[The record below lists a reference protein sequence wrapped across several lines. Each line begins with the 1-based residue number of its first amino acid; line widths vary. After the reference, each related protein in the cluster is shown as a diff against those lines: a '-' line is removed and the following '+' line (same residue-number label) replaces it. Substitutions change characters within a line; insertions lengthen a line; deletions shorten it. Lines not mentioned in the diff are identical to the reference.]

1 MSTDTD
7 TEQNAHA
14 PGKSAVAGKPR
25 SWQVTEGA
33 ERAPNRSY
41 FYAMGLKDDDLKK
54 PIVAVGHA
62 GNEAMPCNIHLGG
75 LAQFVKEGV
84 SNAGGTPREFAT
96 IAVGDGMAMGHEGM
110 KASLVS
116 REIIADSVEVM
127 MLAHAYDGLAA
138 IAGCDKSLPGM
149 MMALARVNLPGI
161 FLYGGT
167 ILPGKYRGKDVTVQN
182 VFEGVGA
189 HSAGNMTDEELNELE
204 HVACPSAGSCGG
216 MFTANTMAAVS
227 EGLGIALPGSAS
239 VPAVDPAREAVC
251 CRTGETLLD
260 LLRSDSRPRD
270 IMTRE
275 AFENGMATA
284 VALGGSTNSI
294 LHLLAIARE
303 AEVELTLDDLQTVC
317 ARTPHL
323 GDMTPGGNYVMADLH
338 RVGGVPVVLKA
349 LLEADL
355 LHGDVMTV
363 TGNTMRENLASV
375 ATIPDGEVVHSIDKA
390 LAGGSTIVVLRGNLA
405 PDGAVAKVASVEKL
419 DRRGPA
425 RVYDSEEACFAAI
438 ENKEVKAGDVVVI
451 RYEGPKGGPGMREM
465 LAVTAALVGQ
475 GLGDEVAMV
484 TDGRFSGATRGLMV
498 GHVAPEAYVGGPI
511 AIVKDGDEITIDA
524 PNRTLELHVAADEIA
539 RRLAAWTPPPPNYE
553 RGALAK
559 YARLVS
565 SASEGAVC
573 G

>member
-1 MSTDTD
+1 MSTET
-7 TEQNAHA
+7 TPRA
-14 PGKSAVAGKPR
+14 PASAKPR

-41 FYAMGLKDDDLKK
+41 FYAMGLTDDDLAR

-62 GNEAMPCNIHLGG
+62 GNEAVPCNIHLGG
-75 LAQFVKEGV
+75 LAQHVKDGV
-84 SNAGGTPREFAT
+84 RAAGGTPREFAT

-116 REIIADSVEVM
+116 REIIADSAEVM

-149 MMALARVNLPGI
+149 MMAIARVNLPAV
-161 FLYGGT
+161 FLYGGS
-167 ILPGKYRGKDVTVQN
+167 ILPGTFHDRPVTVQD

-189 HSAGNMTDEELNELE
+189 HSAGSMSDEDLRELE
-204 HVACPSAGSCGG
+204 HVACPGAGSCGG
-216 MFTANTMAAVS
+216 MFTANTMAAIS
-227 EGLGIALPGSAS
+227 EALGLALPGSAAI
-239 VPAVDPAREAVC
+239 PAVDPARPDVC
-251 CRTGETLLD
+251 RRTGEAVLALLEAN
-260 LLRSDSRPRD
+260 LVPRD
-270 IMTRE
+270 ILIRD
-275 AFENGMATA
+275 AFENGMAVA
-284 VALGGSTNSI
+284 VAVGGSTNAV

-303 AEVELTLDDLQTVC
+303 AGVPFTLDDLGQVC

-323 GDMTPGGNYVMADLH
+323 ADLKPGGRFVMADLH

-349 LLEADL
+349 LLEAGL
-355 LHGDVMTV
+355 LHGDVLTV
-363 TGNTMRENLASV
+363 TGKTMAENLA
-375 ATIPDGEVVHSIDKA
+375 AFDIAPDGDVVRSVDQS
-390 LAGGSTIVVLRGNLA
+390 LSGGSTIVILRGNLA
-405 PDGAVAKVASVEKL
+405 PEGSVAKVASVSHL
-419 DRRGPA
+419 QHTGPA
-425 RVYDSEEACFAAI
+425 RVYDSEEDCFAAVERREI
-438 ENKEVKAGDVVVI
+438 QSGDVVVI

-475 GLGDEVAMV
+475 GLGDQVVLV

-498 GHVAPEAYVGGPI
+498 GHAAPEAQVGGPI
-511 AIVKDGDEITIDA
+511 AVVRDGDEITVDA
-524 PNRTLELHVAADEIA
+524 EHGRLELHLPDDEIG
-539 RRLAAWTPPPPNYE
+539 RRLAAWTPPSPRYE

>member
-1 MSTDTD
+1 MT
-7 TEQNAHA
+7 TETIRA
-14 PGKSAVAGKPR
+14 PTSAKPR

-33 ERAPNRSY
+33 ARAPNRSY
-41 FYAMGLKDDDLKK
+41 FYAMGLTDDDLTK

-75 LAQFVKEGV
+75 LAQHVKAGV
-84 SNAGGTPREFAT
+84 QSAGGTPREFAT

-149 MMALARVNLPGI
+149 MMGIARMNLSAV
-161 FLYGGT
+161 FLYGGS
-167 ILPGKYRGKDVTVQN
+167 ILPGAFQGHDVTVQD

-189 HSAGNMTDEELNELE
+189 HSAGSMSDEELLELE
-204 HVACPSAGSCGG
+204 HAACPGAGSCGG
-216 MFTANTMAAVS
+216 MFTANTMATVS
-227 EGLGIALPGSAS
+227 EGLGIALPGSAA
-239 VPAVDPAREAVC
+239 VPALDPARPDVC
-251 CRTGETLLD
+251 RRTGEAVLQLLE
-260 LLRSDSRPRD
+260 SNVRPRD
-270 IMTRE
+270 ILTRE
-275 AFENGMATA
+275 AFENGMAVA
-284 VALGGSTNSI
+284 VAVGGSTNAV

-303 AEVELTLDDLQTVC
+303 AQVPLTLDDLERVS

-323 GDMTPGGNYVMADLH
+323 ADLKPGGRFVMADLY
-338 RVGGVPVVLKA
+338 RVGGVPIVLKA
-349 LLEADL
+349 LLEAGL
-355 LHGDVMTV
+355 LHGDALTV
-363 TGNTMRENLASV
+363 TGKTMAENLASFD
-375 ATIPDGEVVHSIDKA
+375 AKPDGEVVRPVERA
-390 LAGGSTIVVLRGNLA
+390 LSGGSTIVVLRGNLA
-405 PDGAVAKVASVEKL
+405 PEGSVAKVASVSHL
-419 DRRGPA
+419 DYTGPA
-425 RVYDSEEACFAAI
+425 RVFDSEEDTFAAI
-438 ENKEVKAGDVVVI
+438 DRKEIQAGEVIVI

-475 GLGDEVAMV
+475 GLGDKVALV

-498 GHVAPEAYVGGPI
+498 GHIAPEAQVGGPI
-511 AIVKDGDEITIDA
+511 AIVRDGDEITIDA
-524 PNRTLELHVAADEIA
+524 ANRRLELHVPDDEVQ
-539 RRLAAWTPPPPNYE
+539 RRLAAWTPPPPRYE
-553 RGALAK
+553 WGALAK

>member
-1 MSTDTD
+1 MT
-7 TEQNAHA
+7 TETEEPTPA

-41 FYAMGLKDDDLKK
+41 FYAMGLNDDDLKK

-84 SNAGGTPREFAT
+84 SSAGGTPREFAT

-167 ILPGKYRGKDVTVQN
+167 IMPGKYRGKDVTVQN
-182 VFEGVGA
+182 VFEGVGT

-204 HVACPSAGSCGG
+204 HVACPAAGSCGG

-239 VPAVDPAREAVC
+239 VPAVDPARDEVC
-251 CRTGETLLD
+251 RRTGEALLD
-260 LLRSDSRPRD
+260 LLRNNIRPRD
-270 IMTRE
+270 ILTRE

-303 AEVELTLDDLQTVC
+303 AEVELTLDDLQAVC

-363 TGNTMRENLASV
+363 TGKTMAENLASV
-375 ATIPDGEVVHSIDKA
+375 ATIPDGEVVHSIEKA
-390 LAGGSTIVVLRGNLA
+390 LSGGSTIVVLRGNLA

-419 DRRGPA
+419 QRRGPA
-425 RVYDSEEACFAAI
+425 RVYNGEEACFAAI
-438 ENKEVKAGDVVVI
+438 ENKEVQAGDIVVI

-524 PNRTLELHVAADEIA
+524 PNRTLELHVEQDEIS
-539 RRLAAWTPPPPNYE
+539 RRLAAWTPPAPNYE
-553 RGALAK
+553 HGALAK
-559 YARLVS
+559 YAHLVS